1 MNLKDKIN
9 EDLKASMKAGDKVRT
24 DAIRSLRAAII
35 EFEKSGA
42 EREMSPDDEMKILM
56 SAAKKRREAI
66 EMYDQHNRPEL
77 ATKERTELAVI
88 QEYLPKQLSREEVAT
103 RIREVIRESG
113 AAGPQ
118 DTNKVIPLIM
128 KEMKGKADGKMV
140 QEIVKEE
147 LMIRANA

>member
-1 MNLKDKIN
+1 MSLKDKIN
-9 EDLKASMKAGDKVRT
+9 EDLKTSMKAGDKVRT
-24 DAIRSLRAAII
+24 EAIRSLRAAII

-42 EREMSPDDEMKILM
+42 EREIAPEDELKMLM
-56 SAAKKRREAI
+56 TAAKKRREAI

-77 ATKERTELAVI
+77 AEKERTELAVI
-88 QEYLPKQLSREEVAT
+88 LEYLPKQMSREEIAE
-103 RIREVIRESG
+103 RIREVIRETG

-118 DTNKVIPLIM
+118 DTNKVIPVVM
-128 KEMKGKADGKMV
+128 KELKGHADGKMV